1 MFVRSNSINR
11 WQCIASE
18 RIIMVS
24 HSCRD
29 VSAGTPL
36 PSLITAPDNA
46 RAIEMANIT
55 YEIVESIAVLSESSK
70 GWTKEL
76 NLISWNDRDPKYDIR
91 EWSPDHEKMGKGV
104 TLSDE
109 EVAILK
115 KALDQRGIRSG

>member
-1 MFVRSNSINR
+1 M
-11 WQCIASE
+11 
-18 RIIMVS
+18 
-24 HSCRD
+24 
-29 VSAGTPL
+29 AG
-36 PSLITAPDNA
+36 
-46 RAIEMANIT
+46 IT

-104 TLSDE
+104 TLSNE